1 VLPLIRLTR
10 IEEKMPDN
18 AVATTTLPIS
28 EAISTPYPY
37 PLFQRVWPRAIICL
51 GLALTVAWTAFLGYI
66 FIDLVVIA
74 L

>member
-1 VLPLIRLTR
+1 MLV
-10 IEEKMPDN
+10 N
-18 AVATTTLPIS
+18 AVATATLPIS
-28 EAISTPYPY
+28 EAIPTPY